1 MVNLQITMKIAP
13 NDRAKAAEVY
23 SKYKQPFL
31 ESIPG
36 ARSKELLVRGED
48 VQVVHGFDTKE
59 HAESYLR
66 SPLFNNDVVTALKP
80 YLMENPD
87 IRIYEI
93 I

>member
-66 SPLFNNDVVTALKP
+66 SSLFNNDVVTALKP